1 MVCWRGEKNKGK
13 EKKEKAKKK
22 IHVWL
27 QGRATDRMQDAQVGC
42 CVFTELPVWSSR
54 YRRMRQYIAFVH
66 IHSTYLLCPPS
77 SFLCSGAIVTACPG
91 FTKQVRNP
99 IGLEELFKLATE
111 CISQVTISKNIN
123 KVNPIY
129 HHIST
134 YPSKPITA
142 RVKESERWGSNAIAC
157 RNWKMFGIYC
167 NKRGTNTHNVSK
179 KRQTS
184 SHIYITYS
192 LVSR

>member
-1 MVCWRGEKNKGK
+1 MCVYIRVVVVVVSGVNKEKKWHKRGKWEIANKGIGLMVCWRGEKNKGK

-111 CISQVTISKNIN
+111 CISQVTISKNIS
-123 KVNPIY
+123 KVNLI
-129 HHIST
+129 
-134 YPSKPITA
+134 ITL
-142 RVKESERWGSNAIAC
+142 VHTQVN
-157 RNWKMFGIYC
+157 
-167 NKRGTNTHNVSK
+167 
-179 KRQTS
+179 Q
-184 SHIYITYS
+184 S
-192 LVSR
+192 LHELKNPNDEDPMQ